1 MEDQLFNEGFCEH
14 DELMTWL
21 LLNPELADFDCNQMP
36 LFNLSSS
43 ELSSCDMKRENNKS
57 TNTRFETFQSCGGGK
72 YDSQSSKRKQD
83 SSDLSDS
90 EKKSNIKSGRKRQ
103 RDEKDVETK
112 VNELRAENADLQA
125 HLYNVTQ
132 RTTEVQKQR
141 SEMERKMQFKLLQ
154 IGDKDDSDQSELA
167 KLVKEYTDIY
177 ADYGKCRQ
185 REVYASHLLTRL
197 PLTNKCRWH
206 FM

>member
-1 MEDQLFNEGFCEH
+1 MEDQLFNEGFGEH

-36 LFNLSSS
+36 LFGGLDS
-43 ELSSCDMKRENNKS
+43 EIKGENASNKS
-57 TNTRFETFQSCGGGK
+57 NSMSGDVNFNLNEN
-72 YDSQSSKRKQD
+72 YDLHSSFLAKRKDCND
-83 SSDLSDS
+83 SD
-90 EKKSNIKSGRKRQ
+90 EKKSMSKSGRKRQ
-103 RDEKDVETK
+103 RDEKDIETK

-141 SEMERKMQFKLLQ
+141 SEMERKMQLKLQQ

-167 KLVKEYTDIY
+167 QLVKEYTDIY

-185 REVYASHLLTRL
+185 REVTYFSHIITVSQAQF
-197 PLTNKCRWH
+197 H
-206 FM
+206 

>member
-1 MEDQLFNEGFCEH
+1 MEDQLFNEGFGEH

-21 LLNPELADFDCNQMP
+21 LLNPELADFDCNQIP
-36 LFNLSSS
+36 LFNVNGSDLTSA
-43 ELSSCDMKRENNKS
+43 EIKRENSKNLS
-57 TNTRFETFQSCGGGK
+57 TGFDRNFQNGNEK
-72 YDSQSSKRKQD
+72 YESQSSKRKQD
-83 SSDLSDS
+83 NCDLSDG
-90 EKKSNIKSGRKRQ
+90 EKKSNSKSGRKRQ
-103 RDEKDVETK
+103 RDEKDIETK

-141 SEMERKMQFKLLQ
+141 SEMERKMQLKLQQ

-167 KLVKEYTDIY
+167 QLVKEYTDIY

-185 REVYASHLLTRL
+185 REVRK
-197 PLTNKCRWH
+197 P
-206 FM
+206 